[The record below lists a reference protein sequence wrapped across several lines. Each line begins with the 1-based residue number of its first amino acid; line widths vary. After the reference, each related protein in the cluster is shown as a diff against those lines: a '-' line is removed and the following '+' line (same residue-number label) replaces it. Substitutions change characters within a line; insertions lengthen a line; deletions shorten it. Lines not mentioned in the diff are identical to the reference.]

1 MFMKN
6 VQFAMSAAD
15 VTNAVLVM
23 VSVQQTIAWIGKFYV
38 VNTDKRSDYEERNIP
53 VRLYSISTLGTA
65 LIQSN

>member
-23 VSVQQTIAWIGKFYV
+23 VSVQQTIAWIGKIYV